1 MSRILELQNGDNFSL
16 QYANSVPATSIEMVN
31 GKNIYAKLTE
41 IIVPVLFNRPIILV
55 NISTSVP
62 IGKIWRYAGR
72 CRQIFPTALGDSF
85 VDDKSLFLGKR
96 NLIFFSDTSS
106 NYTIN
111 YLPPSWF
118 IDVSVTIYQYDGIDT
133 NSVSNDLTI
142 IESKIDS
149 LNNFKVT

>member
-1 MSRILELQNGDNFSL
+1 
-16 QYANSVPATSIEMVN
+16 MVN

-41 IIVPVLFNRPIILV
+41 IIIPVVFNKPIILV

-62 IGKIWRYAGR
+62 LGKIWRYAGR

-85 VDDKSLFLGKR
+85 VDDKALFLTKR
-96 NLIFFSDTSS
+96 NLIFFPDFSA

-118 IDVSVTIYQYDGIDT
+118 IDVSIVIYQYDGLDT
-133 NSVSNDLTI
+133 TTLED
-142 IESKIDS
+142 D
-149 LNNFKVT
+149 VTAIKTALGI

>member
-16 QYANSVPATSIEMVN
+16 QYVNSVPATSIEMVN

-41 IIVPVLFNRPIILV
+41 IIIPVVFHKPVILV
-55 NISTSVP
+55 NISTSVTV
-62 IGKIWRYAGR
+62 GRIWRYAGR
-72 CRQIFPTALGDSF
+72 VRQILPTALGDSF

-96 NLIFFSDTSS
+96 NLIFFPDILS

-118 IDVSVTIYQYDGIDT
+118 VDVNVTIYQYEGADTTTLENDIQAIKEAIGI
-133 NSVSNDLTI
+133 
-142 IESKIDS
+142 
-149 LNNFKVT
+149 

>member
-16 QYANSVPATSIEMVN
+16 QYTNSVPATSIEMVN

-41 IIVPVLFNRPIILV
+41 IIIPVVFNKPIILV

-62 IGKIWRYAGR
+62 LGKIWRYAGR

-85 VDDKSLFLGKR
+85 VDDKALFLTKR
-96 NLIFFSDTSS
+96 NLIFFPDFSA

-118 IDVSVTIYQYDGIDT
+118 IDVSIVIYQYDGLDT
-133 NSVSNDLTI
+133 TTLED
-142 IESKIDS
+142 D
-149 LNNFKVT
+149 VTAIKTALGI

>member
-16 QYANSVPATSIEMVN
+16 QYVNSVPATSIEMVN

-41 IIVPVLFNRPIILV
+41 IIIPVVFHKPIILV
-55 NISTSVP
+55 NISTSVTV
-62 IGKIWRYAGR
+62 GRIWRYAGR
-72 CRQIFPTALGDSF
+72 VRQILPTALGDSF

-96 NLIFFSDTSS
+96 NLIFFSDILS

-118 IDVSVTIYQYDGIDT
+118 VDVNITIYQYEGGDTTTLENDVQAIKEAIGI
-133 NSVSNDLTI
+133 
-142 IESKIDS
+142 
-149 LNNFKVT
+149 

>member
-16 QYANSVPATSIEMVN
+16 QYANSIPATSIEMVD

-41 IIVPVLFNRPIILV
+41 IIVPVIFSKSIILI
-55 NISTSVP
+55 NISTSIP
-62 IGKIWRYAGR
+62 IGRIWRYAGR

-85 VDDKSLFLGKR
+85 VDEKPLFLGKR
-96 NLIFFSDTSS
+96 NLIFFLEVLAD
-106 NYTIN
+106 YTIT

-118 IDVSVTIYQYDGIDT
+118 TDVSIGIYQYDGLDT
-133 NSVSNDLTI
+133 SIVAVDLLR

-149 LNNFKVT
+149 L